1 MKIAFF
7 CASATFSGGRQ
18 AMFRHAGELARRG
31 HEVSVWVQGE
41 RPKVDWMDL
50 SLPVRGFALR
60 SLSGCRP
67 ADLCVFDRI
76 RLAEPLCRAG
86 IGRIVHFCQ
95 GFEGT
100 DSELRM
106 ESVRARRGI
115 LRGLPKLWKLWRRYR
130 RIDRAYRLP
139 TVKVVTH
146 HHLGSLIQCRF
157 GQPSYF
163 VPYGLPTGVFTA
175 PAQRPAVG
183 RTVLIVGPTDVGW
196 KRVTDALS
204 AVRLLKQRK
213 PDVRL
218 VRVAQHPMRDVERA
232 LAVTDEYHSMLTPP
246 EMAALYRRADVLL
259 LASDATEGFGLPLL
273 EAMACGLPCVVTDIP
288 AFRTFARP
296 DDYAHFAGVGDVE
309 GMASA
314 AERLL
319 DSPAERERLDAR
331 GLEVAAGYTMRRS
344 CDAMEETLT
353 AIAAG
358 GEERSEFSRPPAA

>member
-7 CASATFSGGRQ
+7 CASTTFSGGRQ

-31 HEVSVWVQGE
+31 HEVSLWAQGS
-41 RPKVDWMDL
+41 RPRVDWMDL
-50 SLPVRGFALR
+50 ALPLSGFAIRSLPQCPR
-60 SLSGCRP
+60 
-67 ADLCVFDRI
+67 ADVCVFDRV
-76 RLAEPLCRAG
+76 RLAWPLWLAG
-86 IGRIVHFCQ
+86 RGKVVHFCQ
-95 GFEGT
+95 GFEGI
-100 DSELRM
+100 DAELRM
-106 ESVRARRGI
+106 RSVRARRGI
-115 LRGLPKLWKLWRRYR
+115 VLGLPKLCKLWWRHRA
-130 RIDRAYRLP
+130 IDRAYQLP
-139 TVKVVTH
+139 TAKVVTH
-146 HHLGSLIQCRF
+146 QHLGSLILRRF

-163 VPYGLPTGVFTA
+163 VPYGLPAGVFTPLA
-175 PAQRPAVG
+175 CRPKEG

-196 KRVTDALS
+196 KRVTDALA

-218 VRVAQHPMRDVERA
+218 IRVAQHPMRDVERS

-246 EMAALYRRADVLL
+246 EMASLYRRADVLL

-296 DDYAHFAGVGDVE
+296 DDYAHFAEVGDVQ
-309 GMASA
+309 GMAA
-314 AERLL
+314 AVERLL
-319 DSPAERERLDAR
+319 DSPAERERLGAR

-358 GEERSEFSRPPAA
+358 GEERLEFSRPSAA

>member
-7 CASATFSGGRQ
+7 CASTTFSGGRQ
-18 AMFRHAGELARRG
+18 AMFRHAVELARRG
-31 HEVSVWVQGE
+31 HEVSVWAQGS

-50 SLPVRGFALR
+50 SLPLRGFALR
-60 SLSGCRP
+60 SFPRNLP
-67 ADLCVFDRI
+67 ADLCVFDRV
-76 RLAEPLCRAG
+76 RLARPLWLAG
-86 IGRIVHFCQ
+86 RRKIVHFCQ

-100 DSELRM
+100 DAELRM
-106 ESVRARRGI
+106 RSIRARRGI
-115 LRGLPKLWKLWRRYR
+115 FLGLPKLCKLWWRQRT
-130 RIDRAYRLP
+130 IDRAYHLP
-139 TVKVVTH
+139 TAKVVTH
-146 HHLGSLIQCRF
+146 HHLGRLILRRF

-163 VPYGLPTGVFTA
+163 VPYGLPIGVFT
-175 PAQRPAVG
+175 PPVRRPDVG
-183 RTVLIVGPTDVGW
+183 RTILIVGPTDVGW
-196 KRVTDALS
+196 KRVTDALA

-218 VRVAQHPMRDVERA
+218 IRVAQHPMRDVERA

-246 EMAALYRRADVLL
+246 EMASLYRRADVLL

-288 AFRTFARP
+288 AFRTFAQP
-296 DDYAHFAGVGDVE
+296 DDYALFAGVGDVE

-314 AERLL
+314 VERLL
-319 DSPAERERLDAR
+319 DSPAERERLGVR

-353 AIAAG
+353 AIAGA
-358 GEERSEFSRPPAA
+358 GEERLGFSRPSAA